1 MPSQWKG
8 TIGQTCIWTFI
19 DGPFIGCEVLKGQ
32 VAVRVDCLDEQDVLL
47 LLDLIPDLP
56 LQLLIQSLANDKDS
70 PEVRMGLSPGLPDAS
85 PELKMVGC

>member
-1 MPSQWKG
+1 M
-8 TIGQTCIWTFI
+8 
-19 DGPFIGCEVLKGQ
+19 LKGQ

-56 LQLLIQSLANDKDS
+56 LQLLIQSLANDEDS

-85 PELKMVGC
+85 PELEMVGC